1 VSNNSAT
8 VPDTAASSTGG
19 ESDLASPGIR
29 YEQQGAAALVT
40 LDRPQALNAINDE
53 MRAEFPGYLKSWA
66 VDPEIYAMII
76 RSGNDR
82 AFSVGGDVRELYAQ
96 GKAGTAS
103 LSLANEYKLIWLLDR
118 FTKPTISLIDG
129 MVMGSGVGISQFGT
143 HRVAG
148 ENYSFAMPEVSIGF
162 FPDVGASWFLGRL
175 KDWVGIYLGLTGAR
189 IGRADALAFGLVSH
203 TINADR
209 FGEITDLVAD
219 ADPIDPVLDGMHEDP
234 GEGELVNRLEIIRHC
249 FSASRVEEIVSRLEG
264 LDVGG
269 ADGDWRDETLKM
281 MGRASP
287 ISLKVTL
294 QQLRGGAG
302 LDLRRALQLE
312 YHLSGQFMNGT
323 DFFEGVRANLIDKDF
338 TPDWQCKE
346 LSDVGDDLVESYFAR
361 AQGSDHQDDALELS
375 APSDADV
382 SNA

>member
-29 YEQQGAAALVT
+29 YEQQGSAALVT

-249 FSASRVEEIVSRLEG
+249 FSATRVEEIVSRLEG

-269 ADGDWRDETLKM
+269 ADDDWRDETLKL

-302 LDLRRALQLE
+302 LDLHRALQLE